1 MWKII
6 TGVVPA
12 VALMS
17 MAACSTP
24 LLLEPP
30 SVAPPAVV
38 TPAASGELP
47 SLAGVLPTPTPDA
60 AAGTVP
66 TAAQRALLAQL
77 PSRGPAPELTN
88 DTWFNS
94 APLRLA
100 DLRGKVVMVEFWTY
114 GCINCQHVI
123 PALQGWHATYAD
135 EGLVILGIHTP
146 EFRYEAEPA
155 NVEAA
160 LAQYGVT
167 WPVALDN
174 DKTTWRAY
182 ANRYWPAMYLI
193 DKAGNLRY
201 LAIGEGQYAHTE
213 AVIQALLAE
222 AQRLDLPD

>member
-1 MWKII
+1 MFKVLA
-6 TGVVPA
+6 GVVPA
-12 VALMS
+12 VALLGL
-17 MAACSTP
+17 AACSTP
-24 LLLEPP
+24 LLLEIP
-30 SVAPPAVV
+30 STAQPPAAVATAEPV
-38 TPAASGELP
+38 
-47 SLAGVLPTPTPDA
+47 SLVGILPTPTSMPATFD
-60 AAGTVP
+60 GSESP
-66 TAAQRALLAQL
+66 TPAQQALLAQL

-123 PALQGWHATYAD
+123 PALQSWHSAYAGD
-135 EGLVILGIHTP
+135 GFVIIGVHTP
-146 EFRYEAEPA
+146 EFGYEADLA

-160 LAQYGVT
+160 LARFGVT
-167 WPVALDN
+167 WPVAIDN

-182 ANRYWPAMYLI
+182 ANRFWPAMYLI

-201 LAIGEGQYAHTE
+201 LKIGEGQYEQTE

-222 AQRLDLPD
+222 EL

>member
-1 MWKII
+1 MFKFFA
-6 TGVVPA
+6 GVVPA
-12 VALMS
+12 VALLGL
-17 MAACSTP
+17 AACSTP
-24 LLLEPP
+24 LLLEPQAITLP
-30 SVAPPAVV
+30 GA
-38 TPAASGELP
+38 TPAAIEPAAEPL

-60 AAGTVP
+60 ASGDSP
-66 TAAQRALLAQL
+66 TAAQQAILAQL
-77 PSRGPAPELTN
+77 PARGPAPELSN

-123 PALQGWHATYAD
+123 PALQGWHAAYAD
-135 EGLVILGIHTP
+135 DGLVILGIHTP

-174 DKTTWRAY
+174 DKATWRAY

-201 LAIGEGQYAHTE
+201 LKIGEGQYEQTE

-222 AQRLDLPD
+222 GLQ

>member
-1 MWKII
+1 MENHYR
-6 TGVVPA
+6 GRA
-12 VALMS
+12 GGRS
-17 MAACSTP
+17 DEYGR
-24 LLLEPP
+24 LLD
-30 SVAPPAVV
+30 
-38 TPAASGELP
+38 PAASGAAVGRPARGRHTCGERRTP
-47 SLAGVLPTPTPDA
+47 QPGWRAATPTPDA

-66 TAAQRALLAQL
+66 TAAQQALLAQL

-135 EGLVILGIHTP
+135 DGLVILGIHTP

>member
-1 MWKII
+1 MFKFFA
-6 TGVVPA
+6 GVVPA
-12 VALMS
+12 VALLGL
-17 MAACSTP
+17 AACSTP
-24 LLLEPP
+24 LLLEPQAITLP
-30 SVAPPAVV
+30 GA
-38 TPAASGELP
+38 TPAAIEPAAEPL

-60 AAGTVP
+60 ASGDGP
-66 TAAQRALLAQL
+66 TAAQQAILAQL
-77 PSRGPAPELTN
+77 PARGPAPELSN

-123 PALQGWHATYAD
+123 PALQSWHAAYAD
-135 EGLVILGIHTP
+135 DGLVIIGIHTP
-146 EFRYEAEPA
+146 EFAYEADPA

-160 LAQYGVT
+160 LAQYGVA

-174 DKTTWRAY
+174 DKITWRAY

-201 LAIGEGQYAHTE
+201 LKIGEGQYEQTE
-213 AVIQALLAE
+213 AVIRALLAE
-222 AQRLDLPD
+222 GL